1 MAVNQNNQSI
11 LNKSRLDKFLLV
23 FSLPPALREINVRE
37 NGARNS
43 ANVIEDKL
51 QLSVYGAVVPELTV
65 PSIQIPYAGSNLYQ
79 SAHAREPYPPVTVN
93 FTADNEFN
101 NYWVIYKWLN
111 LLNNEHTSSYDAEN
125 LQNIPNISV
134 ANKNHNVSNVP
145 PIDYQTDI
153 TLYGKDEFD
162 ENIIKFIYKNAFPVS
177 LGNIDFSYRTSE
189 EIETTFEFG
198 FSQLNVELL

>member
-1 MAVNQNNQSI
+1 MANVNQSQF
-11 LNKSRLDKFLLV
+11 NKSRLDKFLLV
-23 FSLPPALREINVRE
+23 LNIPTVLKEISSGDLNSRSNESLIE
-37 NGARNS
+37 NS
-43 ANVIEDKL
+43 L
-51 QLSVYGAVVPELTV
+51 QFSVYGAVTPNIIVPAIE
-65 PSIQIPYAGSNLYQ
+65 QGYAGQFYKISSHSRPVYDNLK
-79 SAHAREPYPPVTVN
+79 VN
-93 FTADNEFN
+93 FTVDNRFN

-134 ANKNHNVSNVP
+134 ANKNHNVSNTP

-162 ENIIKFIYKNAFPVS
+162 KNIIKFVYKNAFPVS
-177 LGNIDFSYRTSE
+177 LGNIDFSYRSSE

>member
-23 FSLPPALREINVRE
+23 FSIPPALREINVRE
-37 NGARNS
+37 NSARNS
-43 ANVIEDKL
+43 T
-51 QLSVYGAVVPELTV
+51 TV

-111 LLNNEHTSSYDAEN
+111 LMHDQKTGVYDESDLDPDNQFNN
-125 LQNIPNISV
+125 
-134 ANKNHNVSNVP
+134 
-145 PIDYQTDI
+145 YQTDM
-153 TLYGKDEFD
+153 TLYGLDEY
-162 ENIIKFIYKNAFPVS
+162 ENRRIEFTH
-177 LGNIDFSYRTSE
+177 SYT
-189 EIETTFEFG
+189 
-198 FSQLNVELL
+198 LNY

>member
-11 LNKSRLDKFLLV
+11 LNKSRLDKFLLI
-23 FSLPPALREINVRE
+23 FSLPPALREINVKE
-37 NGARNS
+37 SAARNS
-43 ANVIEDKL
+43 NNVMEDKL

-111 LLNNEHTSSYDAEN
+111 LMHDQKTGVYDDTDLDPDNEFNN
-125 LQNIPNISV
+125 
-134 ANKNHNVSNVP
+134 
-145 PIDYQTDI
+145 YQTDI
-153 TLYGKDEFD
+153 TLYGLDEY
-162 ENIIKFIYKNAFPVS
+162 ENKRIEFTYTKAFPVT
-177 LGNIDFSYRTSE
+177 LGNLDYNYRTSD
-189 EIETTFEFG
+189 EIESSFTFVY
-198 FSQLNVELL
+198 SQLHTKLLDL

>member
-23 FSLPPALREINVRE
+23 FSIPPALREINVRE
-37 NGARNS
+37 NSARNS
-43 ANVIEDKL
+43 TNVIEDKL

-111 LLNNEHTSSYDAEN
+111 LMHDQKTGVYDESDLDPDNQFNN
-125 LQNIPNISV
+125 
-134 ANKNHNVSNVP
+134 
-145 PIDYQTDI
+145 YQTDM
-153 TLYGKDEFD
+153 TLYGLDEY
-162 ENIIKFIYKNAFPVS
+162 ENKRIEFTYTKAFPVT
-177 LGNIDFSYRTSE
+177 LGNLEYNYRTSE
-189 EIETTFEFG
+189 EIESSFTFVY
-198 FSQLNVELL
+198 SQLHTKLLDL

>member
-11 LNKSRLDKFLLV
+11 LNKSRLDKFVLI

-37 NGARNS
+37 NSARNS

-93 FTADNEFN
+93 FTADNEFY

-111 LLNNEHTSSYDAEN
+111 LMHDQKTGVYDESDLDPDNQFNN
-125 LQNIPNISV
+125 
-134 ANKNHNVSNVP
+134 
-145 PIDYQTDI
+145 YQTDM
-153 TLYGKDEFD
+153 TLYGLDEY
-162 ENIIKFIYKNAFPVS
+162 ENKRIEFTYTKAFPVT
-177 LGNIDFSYRTSE
+177 LGNLEYNYRTSE
-189 EIETTFEFG
+189 EIESSFTFVY
-198 FSQLNVELL
+198 SQLHTKLLN

>member
-23 FSLPPALREINVRE
+23 FSIPPALREVNVRE
-37 NGARNS
+37 NTARNS
-43 ANVIEDKL
+43 TNVIEDKL

-111 LLNNEHTSSYDAEN
+111 LMHDQKTGVYDETDLDPDNEFNN
-125 LQNIPNISV
+125 
-134 ANKNHNVSNVP
+134 
-145 PIDYQTDI
+145 YQTDM
-153 TLYGKDEFD
+153 TLYGLDEY
-162 ENIIKFIYKNAFPVS
+162 ENKRIEFTYTKAFPVT
-177 LGNIDFSYRTSE
+177 LGNLEYNYRTSD
-189 EIETTFEFG
+189 EIESSFTFVY
-198 FSQLNVELL
+198 SQLHTKLLDL

>member
-23 FSLPPALREINVRE
+23 FSIPPALREVNVRE
-37 NGARNS
+37 NTARNS
-43 ANVIEDKL
+43 TNVIEDKL

-111 LLNNEHTSSYDAEN
+111 LMHDQKTGVYDETDLDPDNEFNN
-125 LQNIPNISV
+125 
-134 ANKNHNVSNVP
+134 
-145 PIDYQTDI
+145 YQTDM
-153 TLYGKDEFD
+153 TLYGLDEY
-162 ENIIKFIYKNAFPVS
+162 ENKRIEFTYTKAFSVT
-177 LGNIDFSYRTSE
+177 LGNLEYNYRTSD
-189 EIETTFEFG
+189 EIESSFTFVY
-198 FSQLNVELL
+198 SQLHTKLLDL

>member
-11 LNKSRLDKFLLV
+11 LNKSRLDKFLLI
-23 FSLPPALREINVRE
+23 FSLPPALREINVKE
-37 NGARNS
+37 SAARNS
-43 ANVIEDKL
+43 NNVMEDKL

-111 LLNNEHTSSYDAEN
+111 LMHDQKTGVYDDTDLDPDNEFNN
-125 LQNIPNISV
+125 
-134 ANKNHNVSNVP
+134 
-145 PIDYQTDI
+145 YQTDI
-153 TLYGKDEFD
+153 TLYGLDEY
-162 ENIIKFIYKNAFPVS
+162 ENKRIEFTYTKAFPVT
-177 LGNIDFSYRTSE
+177 LGNLDYNYRTSE
-189 EIETTFEFG
+189 EIESSFTFVY
-198 FSQLNVELL
+198 SQLHTKLLN